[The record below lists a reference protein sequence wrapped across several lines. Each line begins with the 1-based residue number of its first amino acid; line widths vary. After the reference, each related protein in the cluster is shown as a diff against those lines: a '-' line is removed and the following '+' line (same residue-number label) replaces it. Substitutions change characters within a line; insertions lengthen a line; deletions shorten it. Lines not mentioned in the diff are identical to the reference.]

1 MDPIK
6 DIIKSHFFTDIII
19 YNYSRQITSIL
30 EDKVIMNIDELIKYL
45 LKPIKNTSIEFYIEN
60 KHQMIEYFKKNI
72 HKFSICNAIEES
84 YLTTTLKRAFNPI
97 ENLKYNENFDVS
109 ISTPLSQLTISPSS
123 VNNFLSNVQIILQ
136 KIQKRNLQNA
146 Q

>member
-1 MDPIK
+1 MQYK
-6 DIIKSHFFTDIII
+6 IILIII
-19 YNYSRQITSIL
+19 LIIINYF
-30 EDKVIMNIDELIKYL
+30 
-45 LKPIKNTSIEFYIEN
+45 FY
-60 KHQMIEYFKKNI
+60 K
-72 HKFSICNAIEES
+72 
-84 YLTTTLKRAFNPI
+84 
-97 ENLKYNENFDVS
+97 KYNENFDVS